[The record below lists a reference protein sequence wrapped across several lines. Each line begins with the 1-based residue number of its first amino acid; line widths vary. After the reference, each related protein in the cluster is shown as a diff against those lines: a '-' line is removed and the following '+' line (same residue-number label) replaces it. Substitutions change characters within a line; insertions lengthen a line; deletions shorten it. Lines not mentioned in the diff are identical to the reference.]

1 MANKIGE
8 NTVIDLFSS
17 DLDDLRKEIKDY
29 SVHQLLNKLDEVEGV
44 MTHYALLVAKSKSE
58 TEAEKEELDKE
69 FNLLYN
75 QTFKEK
81 LDKEFNLLYNQTFYI
96 LQLIGQKMRGK

>member
-8 NTVIDLFSS
+8 NAVINLFSS
-17 DLDDLRKEIKDY
+17 DLDDLREEIKDY
-29 SVHQLLNKLDEVEGV
+29 SVLQLLNKLDEVEGV
-44 MTHYALLVAKSKSE
+44 MTHYAYLRIKSKFE
-58 TEAEKEELDKE
+58 TEKEE
-69 FNLLYN
+69 
-75 QTFKEK
+75 

>member
-1 MANKIGE
+1 MASKIGE
-8 NTVIDLFSS
+8 NAIINLFSS

-29 SVHQLLNKLDEVEGV
+29 SVHQLLNKLDEVEGI
-44 MTHYALLVAKSKSE
+44 MTHYALLRVKSKFE
-58 TEAEKEELDKE
+58 TEKEE
-69 FNLLYN
+69 
-75 QTFKEK
+75 